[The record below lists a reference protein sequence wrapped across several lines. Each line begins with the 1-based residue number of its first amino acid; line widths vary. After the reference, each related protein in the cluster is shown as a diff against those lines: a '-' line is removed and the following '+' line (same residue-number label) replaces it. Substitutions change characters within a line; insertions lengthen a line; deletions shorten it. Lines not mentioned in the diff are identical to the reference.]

1 MPASSRGTVVSVKP
15 LDPQSPSPACD
26 NAAGALTAFATPV
39 LDKSLASGSASR
51 EDNTVPENSI
61 PESASASRDK
71 NAVPEN
77 TVPNIGYEDE
87 DGSAGTESSDEPKSS
102 TTYHSSSTNRFGM
115 LTPLLDKK
123 KRPPRRRRPRRHGAA
138 SQHSNDAGDTSMA
151 EIPPQDNAAPV
162 HSTSP
167 KGISAPEEVSPA
179 EKQIEEPVSP
189 NSAKKD
195 IDNPSSFPNPPQSSA
210 PPLPS
215 SLDLAEFP
223 EASVAQSVSLDA
235 MSKPARAPEN
245 STLQR
250 DSDLESL
257 RQKMSA
263 QGEEFE
269 KKLSAQKAGFEALL
283 KTTIQTTIQATM
295 QTTINGLT
303 REFDR
308 KFELQTKSFED
319 RVREKDAK
327 NSLQE
332 TEIEALKSRLRLLEE
347 AQSTADQGSSAADD
361 ENQVGD
367 IITEAAQETEDDEF
381 FEAEEGTPEPAPLN
395 ANVAPI
401 TPAQEPETI
410 HLQPGSKSAIWQRVQ
425 PKLRWLL
432 VGTFV
437 TLAIIAA
444 FKAFISY
451 SSHNNN
457 NNEELPIP
465 ALPSFDT
472 KEARL
477 YLERLFQQG
486 IGRREIAKIAPYL
499 KDLEE
504 ILTSIPT
511 RTYNSP
517 TRTYDLGLVDSF

>member
-1 MPASSRGTVVSVKP
+1 
-15 LDPQSPSPACD
+15 
-26 NAAGALTAFATPV
+26 
-39 LDKSLASGSASR
+39 
-51 EDNTVPENSI
+51 
-61 PESASASRDK
+61 
-71 NAVPEN
+71 
-77 TVPNIGYEDE
+77 
-87 DGSAGTESSDEPKSS
+87 
-102 TTYHSSSTNRFGM
+102 
-115 LTPLLDKK
+115 
-123 KRPPRRRRPRRHGAA
+123 
-138 SQHSNDAGDTSMA
+138 MA

-517 TRTYDLGLVDSF
+517 TRTYNLGLVDSF